1 MNLKNIIRKMIKSKT
16 FLIIVI
22 IIVLIIVYIV
32 VEKNFSKIDSNIE
45 NWDKEVIADN
55 GTNEII
61 DTKENNK
68 MKKEVVLET
77 EENKEAEKISQDED
91 QSELK
96 EISDESIKKD
106 IEKNKNVK
114 IYVYITG
121 EVNNPGVIILPY
133 GSRISDAI
141 DYAGGVTSNADI
153 MKVNLVYLL
162 QDGMKVNIPS
172 SKELKNNPNFE
183 YITMGSGD
191 EKNDANNAKDSLLP
205 NNKNETTNESA
216 FKISNVNIN
225 TATQTELETL
235 PGIGPSLALKIINY
249 RKENGKFTSIEEL
262 KNVSGIGDNKYE
274 EIKKYIYV

>member
-1 MNLKNIIRKMIKSKT
+1 MNLKNKLLKIIKSK
-16 FLIIVI
+16 FFI
-22 IIVLIIVYIV
+22 IICIILILLITYICLEDNFFEMNNHENAWNEENTVSEKEEENVFWQEGSLKNEEIVENLEESLE
-32 VEKNFSKIDSNIE
+32 EKEIPKDE
-45 NWDKEVIADN
+45 LEVIN
-55 GTNEII
+55 NE
-61 DTKENNK
+61 
-68 MKKEVVLET
+68 
-77 EENKEAEKISQDED
+77 
-91 QSELK
+91 
-96 EISDESIKKD
+96 
-106 IEKNKNVK
+106 K

-121 EVNNPGVIILPY
+121 EVNNPGIVVLPI

-153 MKVNLVYLL
+153 MKINLVYML

-172 SKELKNNPNFE
+172 SKELNDNPNFE

-191 EKNDANNAKDSLLP
+191 EKNDNKDFKAL
-205 NNKNETTNESA
+205 ETTNNKSESA

-249 RKENGKFTSIEEL
+249 RKENGKFKSIEEL
-262 KNVSGIGDNKYE
+262 KNVSGIGDNKYD

>member
-1 MNLKNIIRKMIKSKT
+1 MNLKNKLLKIIKSK
-16 FLIIVI
+16 FFIIICIILILLIIYIFLEDNFFEMNNHENAWNEENTVSEKEEENVFWQEGSLKNEE
-22 IIVLIIVYIV
+22 IVENLEESIE
-32 VEKNFSKIDSNIE
+32 EKEIQKDE
-45 NWDKEVIADN
+45 LEVIN
-55 GTNEII
+55 NE
-61 DTKENNK
+61 
-68 MKKEVVLET
+68 
-77 EENKEAEKISQDED
+77 
-91 QSELK
+91 
-96 EISDESIKKD
+96 
-106 IEKNKNVK
+106 K

-121 EVNNPGVIILPY
+121 EVNNPGIVVLPI

-153 MKVNLVYLL
+153 MKINLVYML

-172 SKELKNNPNFE
+172 SKELNDNPNFE

-191 EKNDANNAKDSLLP
+191 EKNDNNDLNAL
-205 NNKNETTNESA
+205 ETTNNKSESA

-249 RKENGKFTSIEEL
+249 RKENGKFKSIEEL
-262 KNVSGIGDNKYE
+262 KNVSGIGDNKYD

>member
-1 MNLKNIIRKMIKSKT
+1 MNLKNKLLKIIKSK
-16 FLIIVI
+16 FFI
-22 IIVLIIVYIV
+22 IICIILILLITYIFLEDNFFEMNNHENAWNEENTVSEKEEENVFCQEGSLKNEEIVENLEESLE
-32 VEKNFSKIDSNIE
+32 EKEIPKDE
-45 NWDKEVIADN
+45 LEVIN
-55 GTNEII
+55 NE
-61 DTKENNK
+61 
-68 MKKEVVLET
+68 
-77 EENKEAEKISQDED
+77 
-91 QSELK
+91 
-96 EISDESIKKD
+96 
-106 IEKNKNVK
+106 K

-121 EVNNPGVIILPY
+121 EVNNPGIVVLPI

-153 MKVNLVYLL
+153 MKINLVYML

-172 SKELKNNPNFE
+172 SKELNDNPNFE

-191 EKNDANNAKDSLLP
+191 EKNDNKDFNAL
-205 NNKNETTNESA
+205 ETTNNKSESA

-249 RKENGKFTSIEEL
+249 RKENGKFKSIEEL
-262 KNVSGIGDNKYE
+262 KNVSGIGDNKYD